1 MLISFIIVVNQT
13 ISHRKDVYS
22 AVSPTVDSAVP
33 IGDIHSDPSP
43 STLSAMLNTEDMQDL
58 DLIYNSNNTTSA
70 ESAASTF
77 NPSMESTSSL
87 IQETRTSHVLLLYSF
102 SGAWLRAM
110 GLVTST
116 VPLLSPLPIA
126 PDVYLFGEGVLSA
139 KSVYTLR
146 DSSSSSSSSTG
157 AVPAGAAELGAP
169 PVTLSV
175 RNLSLAEATA
185 APVNSTTITAATA
198 AAGSGSSTVGAAQVT
213 DQYPLLLALRTA
225 FDGADGKL

>member
-1 MLISFIIVVNQT
+1 
-13 ISHRKDVYS
+13 
-22 AVSPTVDSAVP
+22 VDSAVP

-43 STLSAMLNTEDMQDL
+43 STISAMLNAEDMQDL
-58 DLIYNSNNTTSA
+58 DLIYNSNNTTSTD
-70 ESAASTF
+70 SAASTF

-102 SGAWLRAM
+102 SAAWLRTM

-116 VPLLSPLPIA
+116 VPILSPLPIA
-126 PDVYLFGEGVLSA
+126 PDVYLFGEGVLST

-146 DSSSSSSSSTG
+146 DTSSNTC
-157 AVPAGAAELGAP
+157 AVPAGATELGAP
-169 PVTLSV
+169 PATLSV

-185 APVNSTTITAATA
+185 APVNSTTITAA